1 MKSLYTFQDKKSKDE
16 KMEGRWCMDPTIVYI
31 YNPHAD
37 AQVILLLS
45 RASEE
50 YAVAKIAARIFGS
63 HMLEDYYNR
72 QKDSEGYSI
81 SDLEC
86 IFQVYL
92 NRLCN
97 NGRENA
103 GGISHIITFFMR
115 TFKWPIPVEHFRT

>member
-1 MKSLYTFQDKKSKDE
+1 MYTIR
-16 KMEGRWCMDPTIVYI
+16 MHP
-31 YNPHAD
+31 D
-37 AQVILLLS
+37 AQVIPLLS

-50 YAVAKIAARIFGS
+50 YTVAKIAARIFGS
-63 HMLEDYYNR
+63 HMLEDYYNW

-81 SDLEC
+81 SDLER

-115 TFKWPIPVEHFRT
+115 TFK

>member
-1 MKSLYTFQDKKSKDE
+1 
-16 KMEGRWCMDPTIVYI
+16 MEGRWWVDPAIVYV

-37 AQVILLLS
+37 AQVIPLLS
-45 RASEE
+45 RALEE

-63 HMLEDYYNR
+63 HMSEDYYNW

-81 SDLEC
+81 NDLEH
-86 IFQVYL
+86 IFHVYL

-115 TFKWPIPVEHFRT
+115 TFKWPIPVEHFRTQY